1 MNPTFTIDEDGITIM
16 LNLESRFEKAV
27 AKMLKEYEVLAVN
40 ILDEERAYY
49 IADPEVRAVKF
60 RMTRKDES

>member
-27 AKMLKEYEVLAVN
+27 AKMLKDYDVLAVN
-40 ILDEERAYY
+40 LVNEERAYY
-49 IADPEVRAVKF
+49 VADPEIRAVKF
-60 RMTRKDES
+60 RMTRKESA